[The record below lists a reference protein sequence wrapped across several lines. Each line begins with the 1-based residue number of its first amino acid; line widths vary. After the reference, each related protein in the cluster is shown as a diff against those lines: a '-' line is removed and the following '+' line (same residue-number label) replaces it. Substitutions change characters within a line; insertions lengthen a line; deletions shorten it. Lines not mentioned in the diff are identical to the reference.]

1 MANNQPETQILIQT
15 PPTYSQINSYSKIVK
30 PTTVKYNTLIIKENI
45 LNVILKHEIYRILK
59 NVKIKM
65 LNFIVVSF
73 YPEKIWN
80 FLANTL
86 PLILISPTKRCTQEK
101 GSQLLG
107 HIRPTSL
114 ASTWLLTKMHSNWES
129 AIPTK
134 NIKKLCY

>member
-73 YPEKIWN
+73 YPEKI
-80 FLANTL
+80 
-86 PLILISPTKRCTQEK
+86 
-101 GSQLLG
+101 
-107 HIRPTSL
+107 
-114 ASTWLLTKMHSNWES
+114 
-129 AIPTK
+129 
-134 NIKKLCY
+134 